1 MAYTA
6 MVHCC
11 IFPHRSDPAD
21 PHHRR
26 GIDDME
32 RLFDEKKATQAAA
45 CFLKLADGGLNYMV
59 LIKDLYLSDRQALAR
74 WGRSIT
80 NDKYY
85 SMKCGP
91 VLSNVLDLIHEQP
104 MPEDTTFWSKFISPP
119 SNYQV
124 SLVDDPGADLLSVV
138 EEELLKSTFK
148 EEEPFQTKPF
158 EFVKHLHS
166 SLPEWERRDYGR
178 SEITIRS
185 ILLAVKKT
193 ADEINEIEDCLSN
206 INLVHSRFGAG
217 D

>member
-1 MAYTA
+1 
-6 MVHCC
+6 
-11 IFPHRSDPAD
+11 
-21 PHHRR
+21 
-26 GIDDME
+26 ME

-45 CFLKLADGGLNYMV
+45 CFLRLADGELNYMV
-59 LIKDLYLSDRQALAR
+59 LIKDLYLADRQALAG

-104 MPEDTTFWSKFISPP
+104 MPDDTTFWAKFISPP

-124 SLVDDPGADLLSVV
+124 SLLDDPGADLLSVV

-148 EEEPFQTKPF
+148 EKEPFQAKPF

-185 ILLAVKKT
+185 ILLATKKT
-193 ADEINEIEDCLSN
+193 PDEINEIEDDLAN
-206 INLVHSRFGAG
+206 VNRIHSMFGVEDCVPIRFTHTPTRGRLYA
-217 D
+217 